1 MKTILLLGELGKKF
15 GRKHRFDVKS
25 PAEAIRALVANF
37 PAFERY
43 MIESKLPYKVVVGKA
58 PIAELDDIHNP
69 SGDSE
74 AIKIV
79 PVLVGAG
86 GNGMSI
92 GMIVLGVALVAAAFF
107 TGGASIAAAGF
118 LEGGIVTTFWGGMAL
133 GLGSALILGGTAQL
147 LAGTPKTMDMS
158 SGSNAENNPSYA
170 FNGPANVSAQGN
182 PVPIGYGRMVVGSA
196 VISAGIV
203 TEEY

>member
-1 MKTILLLGELGKKF
+1 MKTIVLLGELGKKF

-25 PAEAIRALVANF
+25 PAEAIRALVANY
-37 PAFERY
+37 PAFERH
-43 MIESKLPYKVVVGKA
+43 MIESVLPYRVVVGKS
-58 PIAELDDIHNP
+58 PIQQLDDIHNP

-74 AIKIV
+74 TIKIV
-79 PVLVGAG
+79 PVMAGAG

-118 LEGGIVTTFWGGMAL
+118 LEGGLVTTFWGGMAL

-147 LAGTPKTMDMS
+147 LAGTPKAVDMS
-158 SGSNAENNPSYA
+158 STGTENNPSYG
-170 FNGPANVSAQGN
+170 FNGPVNVSAQGN
-182 PVPIGYGRMVVGSA
+182 PVPVGYGRMIVGSA